1 MVNKMQNLLN
11 LFDKNFV
18 YIHQNNQGKFSII
31 EKKDGGKGICNF
43 QSDNNVLIIKAKDQ
57 GTPLWALKNKKCAE
71 GAFAILD
78 NNNQVISLHII
89 EMKSSLTYDEF
100 SKVIEQLKGMYLM
113 AYSVLSILKLDI
125 PKEIKTYVAYKSET
139 VQIKSNPNPKRIPK
153 KSIGIKDSILESWE
167 VEKIELAHNNIAK
180 LIKQVRID
188 DGNGYFNCDFGMVK
202 E

>member
-1 MVNKMQNLLN
+1 M
-11 LFDKNFV
+11 
-18 YIHQNNQGKFSII
+18 
-31 EKKDGGKGICNF
+31 
-43 QSDNNVLIIKAKDQ
+43 LIIKAKDQ

-113 AYSVLSILKLDI
+113 AYSVLSILKSDI

-139 VQIKSNPNPKRIPK
+139 VKIKPNPTPKRIPK

-167 VEKIELAHNNIAK
+167 TEKIELAHNNIAK
-180 LIKQVRID
+180 LIKQVRAD
-188 DGNGYFNCDFGMVK
+188 DGNGYFNCDFGMV
-202 E
+202 